1 MVTLENA
8 TFTIQVDGFGQS
20 EPTEDPAITRLKTK
34 NPLWVK
40 YAERWRFYMA
50 AYEGGEEF
58 ANGDNL
64 FKHPREND
72 HDFLERKDR
81 LHNMNYCE
89 PLVDFFTNF
98 IFSESIDR
106 SGGSNKTFYDEF
118 VRDVN
123 LKGESI
129 DDFMRQVS
137 DDMQIFGMS
146 YVLVDT
152 PLMPQSDSPNYVL
165 TVQDEKDANLRP
177 YWVLIKA
184 EEVIDWT
191 ADPFDK
197 IIYLKRL
204 QIETVMDAE
213 GKAGNLEI
221 YTEFYPDKVIVT
233 KVMRSDG
240 GKTKLLSTDT
250 HKNNYGKVPISV
262 CRYKRSKFDAYMG
275 VSFLRDFAYNQ
286 REIMNLTSLLQEF
299 LYRQA
304 FNILAKQTDSAIP
317 LKEQEDPTLGT
328 GNVLEYPLGVHAPQY
343 ITPPS
348 DPAKFIQ
355 DERGRIKNEMY
366 ARAAQDALNELFN
379 GEKSSGFSQ
388 AQSFYK
394 TVPFISSRADSLERM
409 ENGLMEL
416 TLDIM
421 GKKWNGKC
429 KYKDRYELTNL
440 TDALAQLTIILKDF
454 AVPSETFVKEE
465 IKRVIRQY
473 DSKLPVEVINKIESE
488 VDKMDFQKWVAQVQ
502 PPVPPPPP
510 EPGSG
515 PAPTGSGPQG
525 NGPAGKKPDT
535 IGTTDI
541 TRNGNQD
548 ANRSSLRLST

>member
-8 TFTIQVDGFGQS
+8 TFTIQVDGFG
-20 EPTEDPAITRLKTK
+20 ETDPVEAPEVKRLQIK
-34 NPLWVK
+34 NPLWKK
-40 YAERWRFYMA
+40 YSERWKFYMS

-58 ANGDNL
+58 ANQDNL
-64 FKHPREND
+64 FRHPRENE
-72 HDFLERKDR
+72 HDYLERTDR

-106 SGGSNKTFYDEF
+106 DGGSNKTFYDEF
-118 VRDVN
+118 VKDVN

-152 PLMPQSDSPNYVL
+152 PLMPESDSTDYVL
-165 TVQDEKDANLRP
+165 TKQDEIDANLRP

-184 EEVIDWT
+184 EEVVDWT
-191 ADPFDK
+191 SDPFDK

-204 QIETVMDAE
+204 QLEDAVDKD
-213 GKAGNLEI
+213 GKCGTLEV
-221 YTEFYPDKVIVT
+221 YTEFYPDRITISKL
-233 KVMRSDG
+233 MRSDG
-240 GKTKLLSTDT
+240 GKVQLLSAETYA
-250 HKNNYGKVPISV
+250 NNYGQIPITI
-262 CRYKRSKFDAYMG
+262 CRYKRSKFDSYMG
-275 VSFLRDFAYNQ
+275 VSFLRDFAYNN

-304 FNILAKQTDSAIP
+304 FNILAKQVDSAVP
-317 LKEQEDPTLGT
+317 LKEQEDSTVGT
-328 GNVLEYPLGVHAPQY
+328 ANVMEYPIGAKSPSY

-379 GEKSSGFSQ
+379 GEKSSGYSQ

-409 ENGLMEL
+409 ENELMQL
-416 TLDIM
+416 TLDVM
-421 GKKWNGKC
+421 GETWDGKC

-440 TDALAQLTIILKDF
+440 TDALTQLTIILKDF
-454 AVPSETFVKEE
+454 QVPSETFVKEE
-465 IKRVIRQY
+465 MKRVVRQY
-473 DSKLPVEVINKIESE
+473 DSKLPVETLNKIESE
-488 VDKMDFQKWVAQVQ
+488 IDNMDYPTWVLQVQ
-502 PPVPPPPP
+502 AGGQK
-510 EPGSG
+510 PG
-515 PAPTGSGPQG
+515 QQQ
-525 NGPAGKKPDT
+525 DQVD
-535 IGTTDI
+535 TTD
-541 TRNGNQD
+541 
-548 ANRSSLRLST
+548 SSKNDKQNNNTASIRLQN

>member
-1 MVTLENA
+1 MITLESAVFN
-8 TFTIQVDGFGQS
+8 IEVDGIGQTA
-20 EPTEDPAITRLKTK
+20 TEDAGEISRLRIR
-34 NPLWVK
+34 NPLWKK
-40 YAERWRFYMA
+40 YADRWKFYMS

-58 ANGDNL
+58 ANEDNL
-64 FKHPREND
+64 FKHPRENE

-106 SGGSNKTFYDEF
+106 NGGSNSVFFDEF
-118 VRDVN
+118 IKDVN
-123 LKGESI
+123 LKGETV

-152 PLMPQSDSPNYVL
+152 PAIPQSDTPDYVM
-165 TVQDEKDANLRP
+165 TKQDEVDANLRP
-177 YWVLIKA
+177 YWVIIKA

-197 IIYLKRL
+197 ITYLKRL
-204 QIETVMDAE
+204 QVQDVLDAE
-213 GKAGNLEI
+213 SKPATLEI
-221 YTEFYPDKVIVT
+221 YTEFYPDSVVISKVV
-233 KVMRSDG
+233 KSES
-240 GKTKLLSTDT
+240 GKTKLLPVE
-250 HKNNYGKVPISV
+250 NYINSKGKIPVAV

-304 FNILAKQTDSAIP
+304 FNILARQVDGAVP
-317 LKEQEDPTLGT
+317 LKEQEDATIGT
-328 GNVLEYPLGVHAPQY
+328 ANVIEYPLGTHAPSY

-409 ENGLMEL
+409 ENELMTL
-416 TLDIM
+416 TMECKGDSEWD
-421 GKKWNGKC
+421 GKIN
-429 KYKDRYELTNL
+429 YKDRYELTNL
-440 TDALAQLTIILKDF
+440 TDALTQLATIVKTF
-454 AVPSETFVKEE
+454 AIPSETFIKEE
-465 IKRVIRQY
+465 LKRLIRQY
-473 DSKLPVEVINKIESE
+473 DAKLPVETINKIESE
-488 VDKMDFQKWVAQVQ
+488 IENMDFEEWSQNVQ
-502 PPVPPPPP
+502 APPTPPKAAIPPQAVTTA
-510 EPGSG
+510 S
-515 PAPTGSGPQG
+515 ASQG
-525 NGPAGKKPDT
+525 ASVKEKNALKL
-535 IGTTDI
+535 TTE
-541 TRNGNQD
+541 
-548 ANRSSLRLST
+548 